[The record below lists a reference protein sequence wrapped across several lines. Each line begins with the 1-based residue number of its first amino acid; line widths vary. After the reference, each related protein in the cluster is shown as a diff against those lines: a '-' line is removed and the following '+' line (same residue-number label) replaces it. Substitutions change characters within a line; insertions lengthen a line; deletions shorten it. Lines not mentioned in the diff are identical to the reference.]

1 MRFFIELAYLG
12 TRYHGWQRQ
21 KNTPLTVQGVLEEAL
36 AMILRKDATEVET
49 TGQGRTD
56 TGVHA
61 RQMFAHVE
69 LEEITGDLKDL
80 SHKLNRLL
88 PNDIAVRRIFPVAHD
103 LHARFSATERQYAYR
118 IHWAKD
124 PFIDTVSAQIAPQRP
139 DFEAMNAC
147 EAWLLAQG
155 DFASFQKVGAT
166 SMTTICDLR
175 QARWEL
181 TSETSAVFHTR
192 ADRYLRNMVRA
203 MVGTLLE
210 IGAGRR
216 DATWLEEVFASGDRS
231 AAGQSM
237 PAHGLTLEAVRYPG
251 FFEE

>member
-1 MRFFIELAYLG
+1 MRFFIELSYLG

-21 KNTPLTVQGVLEEAL
+21 KNTPQTVQGVLEEAL
-36 AMILRKDATEVET
+36 ATILRKTVAEVET

-61 RQMFAHVE
+61 RQMFAHVD

-88 PNDIAVRRIFPVAHD
+88 PNDIAVRRIFPVAAD

-124 PFIDTVSAQIAPQRP
+124 PFIDSISTQIAPQAP
-139 DFEAMNAC
+139 DFEVMNAC
-147 EAWLLAQG
+147 EALLLAQT
-155 DFASFQKVGAT
+155 DFACFQKVGAT
-166 SMTTICDLR
+166 SMTTICHLR
-175 QARWEL
+175 EARWEQ
-181 TSETSAVFHTR
+181 TSPSSAIFHTR

-210 IGAGRR
+210 IGLGRQSPE
-216 DATWLEEVFASGDRS
+216 WLAEVFASGDRS

-237 PAHGLTLEAVRYPG
+237 PAHGLTLEAVRYPVG
-251 FFEE
+251 L